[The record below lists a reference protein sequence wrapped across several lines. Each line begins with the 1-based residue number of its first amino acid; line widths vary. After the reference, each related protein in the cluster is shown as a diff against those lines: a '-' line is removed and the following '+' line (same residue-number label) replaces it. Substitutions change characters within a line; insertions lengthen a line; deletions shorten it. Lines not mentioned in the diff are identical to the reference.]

1 MAQTA
6 HDPTAH
12 APRVVVVDADRRVQQ
27 SLADLL
33 ALTGRVEVVG
43 RAGDVRS
50 ALEAVEATRPDA
62 VLVDPRLPDVEAGIA
77 LISGLARARPNL
89 RVVLTGWADTEGHA
103 GGGPG
108 AVPPTYVSKGEAP
121 EAFVEALVAACC
133 R

>member
-1 MAQTA
+1 MPATA
-6 HDPTAH
+6 HDLTLH

-33 ALTGRVEVVG
+33 TLTGRVEVVA

-50 ALEAVEATRPDA
+50 ALEAVEATNPDA
-62 VLVDPRLPDVEAGIA
+62 VLVDPRLPDVEAGTA
-77 LISGLARARPNL
+77 LISGLSRARPDI
-89 RVVLTGWADTEGHA
+89 RVVMTGWADTEGHA
-103 GGGPG
+103 DNRLGNL
-108 AVPPTYVSKGEAP
+108 VPRYVSKGEAP